1 MSRGC
6 RCFSMAT
13 NTLPWRN
20 IKLMEA
26 RCSSAHGAQTFIWKW
41 LREERVIY
49 NIYKLYIER
58 HQKTLERSNR
68 IKTEE
73 SSIGRQQRINCG
85 FKGEGRVFLI

>member
-41 LREERVIY
+41 LREEQ
-49 NIYKLYIER
+49 LYTER
-58 HQKTLERSNR
+58 HQKTMEQSNR

-73 SSIGRQQRINCG
+73 SSIGRQQRINRG